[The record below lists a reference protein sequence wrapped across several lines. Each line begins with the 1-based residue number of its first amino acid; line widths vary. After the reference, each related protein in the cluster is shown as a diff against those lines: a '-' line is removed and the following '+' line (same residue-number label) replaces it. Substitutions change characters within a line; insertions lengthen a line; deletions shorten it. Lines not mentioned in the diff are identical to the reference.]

1 VIRSWPRFGSLI
13 PIVSAVFFA
22 SHAAMGAAHDADAAK
37 LREAAIYSDYLA
49 TDFASA
55 EKKLTQALALCE
67 TPADCSSATRAR
79 LHCDLGVV
87 EFASQKV
94 ADGRAQFALAF
105 KEDPNIELDRDLT
118 TPELQKEWGVAKASG
133 ASKPPVRDA
142 GAPAEETKELGP
154 AKPNGASKPPS
165 ADAGPSAEV
174 NGAAGGEPAKG
185 AHAPTAPVEPTPS
198 EGDCPPGFPGCK
210 SSESSASCSN
220 DDDCGP
226 GEKCEG
232 RTCKDTHTI
241 TGTPGRANW
250 LSLSFQLDAPILPAK
265 SNVCAGNQGYS
276 CFNTNGSWYSQT
288 PAQGGGGEVQSA
300 GIQPGTMRVLLG
312 YDRALLNNITLGGA
326 VGFAFNGGPTRPGG
340 TAFLPLSAE
349 IRAKFWIGH
358 YPLGRAG
365 FRFYGM
371 LDGGFAEVA
380 ASLTTYVYATPS
392 SQPVGKDA
400 WYHMGRGYAGIGLG
414 SMLAI
419 NPNMGFFLELRAIE
433 LFPTAGTAIAAQLG
447 YALSLF

>member
-1 VIRSWPRFGSLI
+1 MIRSWPRFGSLV
-13 PIVSAVFFA
+13 PILSAVFFA
-22 SHAAMGAAHDADAAK
+22 SHAALGAAHDADAAK

-67 TPADCSSATRAR
+67 KPGDCSSAVRAR
-79 LHCDLGVV
+79 LRCDLGVV
-87 EFASQKV
+87 EFASQKI
-94 ADGRAQFALAF
+94 ADGRAQFALAV
-105 KEDPNIELDRDLT
+105 KEDPNIELDKDLT
-118 TPELQKEWGVAKASG
+118 TPDLQKELGAAKANGASTLPVRDAGPPAEETQEIGPAKPSG
-133 ASKPPVRDA
+133 ASKPPA
-142 GAPAEETKELGP
+142 GDG
-154 AKPNGASKPPS
+154 
-165 ADAGPSAEV
+165 GPSAEV
-174 NGAAGGEPAKG
+174 NGSAGGEPATGDAK
-185 AHAPTAPVEPTPS
+185 ASTAPVKSSPS

-210 SSESSASCSN
+210 SSESSESCSN

-226 GEKCEG
+226 GEKCDG
-232 RTCKDTHTI
+232 GTCKDTHI

-300 GIQPGTMRVLLG
+300 GLQPGTMRVFLG
-312 YDRALLNNITLGGA
+312 YDRALFNNVTLGGA
-326 VGFAFNGGPTRPGG
+326 VGFAFHGGPTRPGG
-340 TAFLPLSAE
+340 TAFLPVSADV
-349 IRAKFWIGH
+349 RAKFWLGH
-358 YPLGRAG
+358 FPLGRAG

-371 LDGGFAEVA
+371 IDGGFAEVA
-380 ASLTTYVYATPS
+380 ASLTTFVYATPS
-392 SQPVGKDA
+392 SQPVAKDA

-419 NPNMGFFLELRAIE
+419 NPNMGIFLELRAME

>member
-1 VIRSWPRFGSLI
+1 MIRSWPRFGSLV
-13 PIVSAVFFA
+13 PILSAVFFA
-22 SHAAMGAAHDADAAK
+22 SHAALGAAHDADAAK

-49 TDFASA
+49 TDLHRLRRSLRRLSRFARSRATVHRPCARACVATSESLNSRLRRSQTDVHNSLWPSKKTRTSNSTRTSPRPTFRKSWGPRKANGASTLPVRDAGPPA
-55 EKKLTQALALCE
+55 EETQKIG
-67 TPADCSSATRAR
+67 PA
-79 LHCDLGVV
+79 
-87 EFASQKV
+87 K
-94 ADGRAQFALAF
+94 
-105 KEDPNIELDRDLT
+105 P
-118 TPELQKEWGVAKASG
+118 SG
-133 ASKPPVRDA
+133 ASKPPA
-142 GAPAEETKELGP
+142 GDG
-154 AKPNGASKPPS
+154 
-165 ADAGPSAEV
+165 GPSAEV
-174 NGAAGGEPAKG
+174 NGSAGGEPATGDAK
-185 AHAPTAPVEPTPS
+185 ASTAPVKSSPS

-210 SSESSASCSN
+210 SSESSESCSN

-226 GEKCEG
+226 GEKCDG
-232 RTCKDTHTI
+232 GTCKDTHI

-300 GIQPGTMRVLLG
+300 GLQPGTMRVFLG
-312 YDRALLNNITLGGA
+312 YDRALFNNVTLGGA
-326 VGFAFNGGPTRPGG
+326 VGFAFHGGPTRPGG
-340 TAFLPLSAE
+340 TAFLPVSADV
-349 IRAKFWIGH
+349 RAKFRLGH
-358 YPLGRAG
+358 FPLGRAG

-371 LDGGFAEVA
+371 IDGGFAEVA
-380 ASLTTYVYATPS
+380 ASLTTFVYATPS
-392 SQPVGKDA
+392 SQPVAKDA

-419 NPNMGFFLELRAIE
+419 NPNMGIFLELRAME

>member
-1 VIRSWPRFGSLI
+1 VIRSWPRFWSLV
-13 PIVSAVFFA
+13 PVVSAVFFA
-22 SHAAMGAAHDADAAK
+22 SHAALGAAHDADAAK

-67 TPADCSSATRAR
+67 KPVDCSSATRAR
-79 LHCDLGVV
+79 LRCDLGVV
-87 EFASQKV
+87 EFASQKI
-94 ADGRAQFALAF
+94 ADGRAQFALAV
-105 KEDPNIELDRDLT
+105 KEDPNIELDGDLT
-118 TPELQKEWGVAKASG
+118 TPELQKELGAAKANG
-133 ASKPPVRDA
+133 ASKRPVPDA
-142 GAPAEETKELGP
+142 GKAGEETKELGP
-154 AKPNGASKPPS
+154 AKPNGASKPAA
-165 ADAGPSAEV
+165 ADAGPSAEG
-174 NGAAGGEPAKG
+174 NASAGGEPA
-185 AHAPTAPVEPTPS
+185 AAAAAAPVTPSPS

-210 SSESSASCSN
+210 SSESSGSCSN

-232 RTCKDTHTI
+232 GSCQDTHKI

-250 LSLSFQLDAPILPAK
+250 LSLSFQLDTPILPAR
-265 SNVCAGNQGYS
+265 SNVCAGKKGYS
-276 CFNTNGSWYSQT
+276 CFNTDGSWYSQT

-300 GIQPGTMRVLLG
+300 GLQPGTMRVLLG
-312 YDRALLNNITLGGA
+312 YDRALFNNVTLGGA

-349 IRAKFWIGH
+349 VRAKFWLGH

-371 LDGGFAEVA
+371 LDGGFADVA

-392 SQPVGKDA
+392 SQPVAKDA

-419 NPNMGFFLELRAIE
+419 NPNMGIFLELRAME
-433 LFPTAGTAIAAQLG
+433 LFPTAGTALAAQFG